1 MLLMADLGELTTS
14 ERIVI
19 RALRRWSACRIAEE
33 PALPSLV
40 ALCSELNVT
49 PSAALALGSLFEL
62 TEACL
67 GRPLEGECC
76 CSPMLTADERAV
88 LLLLANAVRR
98 RPNEASAAVPHGL
111 PGVLTW
117 AAIAAKRELGGT
129 ISTPRPAP
137 TACPFG
143 NEPGTA
149 HQAAL

>member
-1 MLLMADLGELTTS
+1 MLPMADLGELTTS

-19 RALRRWSACRIAEE
+19 RALRRWCACQIAEE

-40 ALCSELNVT
+40 ALCSELNVGA
-49 PSAALALGSLFEL
+49 SAALALGSLFEL

-76 CSPMLTADERAV
+76 CSPMLTPDEQAV

-98 RPNEASAAVPHGL
+98 RPTEAAAAVPHGL

-117 AAIAAKRELGGT
+117 AALAAKRELGGT
-129 ISTPRPAP
+129 ISMPKPVP

-143 NEPGTA
+143 IEPGTA
-149 HQAAL
+149 HLAAL